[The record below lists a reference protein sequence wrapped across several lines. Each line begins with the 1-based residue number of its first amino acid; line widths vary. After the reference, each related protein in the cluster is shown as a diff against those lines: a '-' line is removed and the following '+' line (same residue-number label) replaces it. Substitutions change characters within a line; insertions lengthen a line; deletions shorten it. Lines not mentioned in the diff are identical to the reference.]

1 MVQQVNSTVQAG
13 DCVGNKCSD
22 TEEELVRWRGRLR
35 ERQIVREG
43 KWFICKKLMFAD
55 WQSLVNRQFSAGRW
69 RMLNRGKLIRC
80 SILAIC
86 CANVKVYLK
95 LHVRLLCVV
104 NHACTSYVMY
114 SEWFVNTAAGLDPQQ
129 TTVWDVIIH
138 IAIHS
143 NHKST
148 SQYPRLF
155 HQECYSFITSWN
167 TEHFSRNANLVP
179 WLF

>member
-1 MVQQVNSTVQAG
+1 MVQQVNSIGRRLCRQQVQWHRSRASE
-13 DCVGNKCSD
+13 V
-22 TEEELVRWRGRLR
+22 TR
-35 ERQIVREG
+35 EIARTQIVREG

-55 WQSLVNRQFSAGRW
+55 WQSFMNRQFSAGRW

-80 SILAIC
+80 STLAIC
-86 CANVKVYLK
+86 SANVKVYLK

-104 NHACTSYVMY
+104 NHACTGYVMY
-114 SEWFVNTAAGLDPQQ
+114 SEWFVTTVAGLDPQQ

-155 HQECYSFITSWN
+155 HP
-167 TEHFSRNANLVP
+167 RML
-179 WLF
+179 